1 MSDEYENKT
10 GYQAQSSE
18 SISSGG
24 GGSGTASDADYVRPA
39 ETPEQD
45 LYHGHSFI
53 TKWVFCQDA
62 KVIGVQYALTATAVG
77 LIGLVLSWGMRLQ
90 LDFPA
95 FGNPIIPISAIVFN

>member
-18 SISSGG
+18 TISSGG
-24 GGSGTASDADYVRPA
+24 GGSREASSEDYVRPA
-39 ETPEQD
+39 EISEQD

-62 KVIGVQYALTATAVG
+62 KIIGVQYFLLATFTGV
-77 LIGLVLSWGMRLQ
+77 IGLVLSWLMRLQ
-90 LDFPA
+90 LGFPGA
-95 FGNPIIPISAIVFN
+95 AGFMTAEH